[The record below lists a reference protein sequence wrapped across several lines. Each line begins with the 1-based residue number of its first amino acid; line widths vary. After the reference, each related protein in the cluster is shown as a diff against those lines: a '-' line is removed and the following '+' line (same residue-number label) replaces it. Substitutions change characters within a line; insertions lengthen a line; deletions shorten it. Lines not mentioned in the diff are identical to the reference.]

1 MNLRTLSLGLL
12 LPAAAALAALRPMT
26 IEELKGPS
34 CIIQDSVRKS
44 ETVLAPTLTRVNLL
58 VTDGYAQAT
67 VTQAFINPLVHRT
80 EIAYVFPL
88 PEKGAVHAMSFQTGG
103 KYYRARIE
111 EKAKAQALYDSAKA
125 AGAQAGL
132 LLQER
137 PNLFQQKLAN
147 LGAGDTVWVE
157 LKVTVPLKYTD
168 GWWELSFPTM
178 VGTRYPSAG
187 STEPVG
193 TISGWNPPA
202 TREGP
207 AFQFNVLVQASSPLD
222 SIVSPTHPIQAH
234 DIPSA
239 QATLVNRR
247 LIDSLSIPEAT
258 YGKALW
264 LVEQPTYP
272 NSDFVLRLHRA
283 STALDGSMLSCRPSG
298 ADTGFFRLSL
308 FPDLTGPKSDNPLDV
323 VLLIDHSGSQYGVP
337 LADQKAIAKHIL
349 SRLTAADNLTVIAF
363 ADAVTYANGRT
374 PVPATAANLE
384 TARDFIDAIEAY
396 GSTQLLTAIQ
406 ASLAVPP
413 ASGRSRSYVFLTDG
427 LITNEADI
435 LAALQRAVPSPT
447 VFTFGCGSNL
457 NRYFLEEAAKVG
469 NGFATIVI
477 PGMDVDSATDAA
489 WNRIQ
494 TPQVTGVSADF
505 AGFPVMDGI
514 AANGSTLYLGLPWT
528 LSGRYVGKGP
538 STVTLKGTRA
548 GSPWTLTRNVTFS
561 GSCPVD
567 RTTPLVW
574 ARETIGALETAEGTG
589 TANKARII
597 ALSKTYQVLSK
608 YTAFLALDG
617 IPLAQAEIDLSAG
630 MSLEI
635 ASDATKNPGLGLKIA
650 QTRLGGR
657 LILAWTGSDLP
668 RSWTLTSLQG
678 RTVARWG
685 AVSRVEWDGRNLQG
699 GMVPAGTYLLRVVT
713 AQGAVTVP
721 VNWMP

>member
-1 MNLRTLSLGLL
+1 MNLRTLALGLL
-12 LPAAAALAALRPMT
+12 LPAAASLAILQPLNLERV
-26 IEELKGPS
+26 KGTS
-34 CIIQDSVRKS
+34 CVIQDSVRQS
-44 ETVLAPTLTRVNLL
+44 ETLLAPALTRVNLL

-67 VTQAFINPLVHRT
+67 VTQAFVNPLTHRT

-88 PEKGAVHAMSFQTGG
+88 PEKGSVHAMSFQTGG
-103 KYYRARIE
+103 KLYRAHIE
-111 EKAKAQALYDSAKA
+111 EKAKAQSSYDSAKA

-157 LKVTVPLKYTD
+157 IKVTIPLKYTD

-178 VGTRYPSAG
+178 VGARYPSAG
-187 STEPVG
+187 SSEPLG
-193 TISGWNPPA
+193 TITGWNPPA

-207 AFQFNVLVQASSPLD
+207 AFQFNVLVQSSSPLD
-222 SIVSPTHPIQAH
+222 SIVSPTHPIESH
-234 DIPSA
+234 DLQTA
-239 QATLVNRR
+239 QSTLVRRR
-247 LIDSLSIPEAT
+247 LIDSLAVPEAS
-258 YGKALW
+258 YGRALW
-264 LVEQPTYP
+264 LVSQPTYP
-272 NSDFVLRLHRA
+272 NGDFVLRLHRA
-283 STALDGSMLSCRPSG
+283 SGALDGSMLSCRPSG
-298 ADTGFFRLSL
+298 SDTGFFRLSL
-308 FPDLTGPKSDNPLDV
+308 FPDLSGPKSDNAMDV

-337 LADQKAIAKHIL
+337 LADQKAIAKRIL
-349 SRLTAADNLTVIAF
+349 SRLSAADNLTVIAF
-363 ADAVTYANGRT
+363 SDAVTYANGRT
-374 PVPATAANLE
+374 PVPATAENLA
-384 TARDFIDAIEAY
+384 TARRFIDAIQAY
-396 GSTQLLTAIQ
+396 GSTELLAAIQ

-427 LITNEADI
+427 LITDESSI
-435 LAALQRAVPSPT
+435 LAALQKAVPSPT

-469 NGFATIVI
+469 NGFATVVI

-489 WNRIQ
+489 WDRIQ
-494 TPQVTGVSADF
+494 TPQVTGVSAQF
-505 AGFPVMDGI
+505 AGFPVLDGI
-514 AANGSTLYLGLPWT
+514 AANGSTLFLGLPWT

-548 GSPWTLTRNVTFS
+548 GSPWTLTREVTFS

-589 TANKARII
+589 TANKERIV

-617 IPLAQAEIDLSAG
+617 IPLEQAEMDLSAG

-635 ASDATKNPGLGLKIA
+635 ADEAATAATSGLHVS
-650 QTRLGGR
+650 QTRMGSR
-657 LILAWTGSDLP
+657 LVLSWTGKGQPS
-668 RSWTLTSLQG
+668 SWTLTSLQG

-685 AVSRVEWDGRNLQG
+685 AVSRVEWDGRSLQG
-699 GMVPAGTYLLRVVT
+699 SLVPAGTYLLRIVT